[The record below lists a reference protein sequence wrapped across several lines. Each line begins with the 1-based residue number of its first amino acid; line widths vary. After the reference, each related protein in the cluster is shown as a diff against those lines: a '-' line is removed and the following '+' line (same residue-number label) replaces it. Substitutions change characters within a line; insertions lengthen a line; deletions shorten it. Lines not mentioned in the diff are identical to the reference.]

1 MQIKRFTKYYVLLLL
16 FIIQWTAVFAQSIT
30 ENYNN
35 GSINQRESDCWVFE
49 NFEINQSNPINTP
62 GGEKKHGATVDMDYN
77 GGIINPLTYNSSAS
91 MMTPFLF
98 FDGNGKVEFKHKA
111 DHDEVYY
118 IDSDLKL
125 YLIDEYGNRSG
136 PYFSH
141 VYKQLFILFVQSNR
155 PNGDPTVTNSE
166 SINLPA
172 GYYRILWEWS
182 DFSSWTEF
190 FIDDI
195 SIDTASTFYT
205 ETATVCLN
213 ETVLHTPSTAVTGGD
228 PYNFEYTWS
237 WVGTAGGTITEQTSN
252 DRTAS
257 IDWNVGA
264 GTYRLKVQE
273 TYENGSC
280 NGRTTYIDVT
290 VLDEP
295 TFAIEID
302 TVCEGF
308 QATMSFEGL
317 VGDAPF
323 TVTYNDGTGS
333 KNFTTTGSS
342 RDVLLDA
349 DATSV
354 TITDVEDSNG
364 CHADAALLTAY
375 PVYYHPS
382 PTTNPI
388 YHY

>member
-16 FIIQWTAVFAQSIT
+16 FMIQVTAVFAQSIT

-35 GSINQRESDCWVFE
+35 GSINQRESDCWEFE

-62 GGEKKHGATVDMDYN
+62 GGEKKHGATVDMD
-77 GGIINPLTYNSSAS
+77 GVSIITSSGFT
-91 MMTPFLF
+91 TPFIY
-98 FDGNGKVEFKHKA
+98 FDGTGTISFKHKA
-111 DHDEVYY
+111 ES
-118 IDSDLKL
+118 DSYSLL
-125 YLIDEYGNRSG
+125 GGGFLTVFLIDPYGN
-136 PYFSH
+136 
-141 VYKQLFILFVQSNR
+141 Q
-155 PNGDPTVTNSE
+155 VTPVIFDHTYRQPGFTTAQQHPDGAAEVTQQASVLV
-166 SINLPA
+166 STP
-172 GYYRILWEWS
+172 GYYKVEWQWV
-182 DFSSWTEF
+182 DYLTAYTEY

-195 SIDTASTFYT
+195 SIDTASTSYS

-213 ETVLHTPSTAVTGGD
+213 ETELHTPSTAVTGGD

-237 WVGTAGGTITEQTSN
+237 WVGTAGGTIIEQTSN

-342 RDVLLDA
+342 KDVLLDA

-375 PVYYHPS
+375 PIYYHPS

>member
-16 FIIQWTAVFAQSIT
+16 FLIQVTAVFAQSIT

-35 GSINQRESDCWVFE
+35 GSINQRESDCWEFE

-62 GGEKKHGATVDMDYN
+62 GGEKKHGATVDMDLWYA
-77 GGIINPLTYNSSAS
+77 INSAS
-91 MMTPFLF
+91 GFTTPFYS
-98 FDGNGKVEFKHKA
+98 FDGSGTLAFKHKA
-111 DHDEVYY
+111 DEDEVYFLESELNVY
-118 IDSDLKL
+118 AVDPLGNVVEL
-125 YLIDEYGNRSG
+125 FNHEYKRISFLN
-136 PYFSH
+136 P
-141 VYKQLFILFVQSNR
+141 R
-155 PNGDPTVTNSE
+155 PNGNPTATNSE
-166 SINLPA
+166 NLSINLN
-172 GYYRILWEWS
+172 GYYRLIWEWT
-182 DFSSWTEF
+182 DFTSWTEF

-213 ETVLHTPSTAVTGGD
+213 ETELHTPSTAVTGGD

>member
-16 FIIQWTAVFAQSIT
+16 FMIQVTAVFAQSIT

-35 GSINQRESDCWVFE
+35 GSINQRESDCWEFD

-62 GGEKKHGATVDMDYN
+62 GGEKKHGATVDMDYF
-77 GGIINPLTYNSSAS
+77 GSIFSASTWVSSAS
-91 MMTPFLF
+91 MTTPFYY
-98 FDGNGKVEFKHKA
+98 FDGSGNLSFKHKA
-111 DHDEVYY
+111 DDDDITYLFSLMEVYLVSPTGVRTSLLDHY
-118 IDSDLKL
+118 
-125 YLIDEYGNRSG
+125 
-136 PYFSH
+136 
-141 VYKQLFILFVQSNR
+141 YKNLGFWI
-155 PNGDPTVTNSE
+155 NGDPTVVQSE
-166 SINLPA
+166 NLTLPQ
-172 GYYRILWEWS
+172 GYYRVVWDWS
-182 DFSSWTEF
+182 DASSWTEF

-195 SIDTASTFYT
+195 SIDTASTSYS

-213 ETVLHTPSTAVTGGD
+213 ETELHTPSTAVTGGD

-375 PVYYHPS
+375 PIYYHPS

>member
-16 FIIQWTAVFAQSIT
+16 FMIQVTAVFAQSIT

-35 GSINQRESDCWVFE
+35 GSINQRESDCWEFE

-62 GGEKKHGATVDMDYN
+62 GGEKKHGATVDMDSYDFFD
-77 GGIINPLTYNSSAS
+77 ISSWS
-91 MMTPFLF
+91 STSSFSTPFLY
-98 FDGNGKVEFKHKA
+98 FDGTGSLSFKHKA
-111 DHDEVYY
+111 DQDNYDFFSAAYLNVYLLSPTGGAISIFDHTY
-118 IDSDLKL
+118 HQISVFNDNPD
-125 YLIDEYGNRSG
+125 
-136 PYFSH
+136 
-141 VYKQLFILFVQSNR
+141 
-155 PNGDPTVTNSE
+155 GDPDVTQSE
-166 SINLPA
+166 IVNLNA
-172 GYYRILWEWS
+172 GYYRLVWEWI
-182 DFSSWTEF
+182 DLGEAETEY

-257 IDWNVGA
+257 VDWNVGA

-342 RDVLLDA
+342 KDVLLDA

-375 PVYYHPS
+375 PIYYHPS

>member
-62 GGEKKHGATVDMDYN
+62 GGEKKHGATVDMDSYDFFD
-77 GGIINPLTYNSSAS
+77 ISSWS
-91 MMTPFLF
+91 STSSFSTPFLY
-98 FDGNGKVEFKHKA
+98 FDGTGSLSFKHKA
-111 DHDEVYY
+111 DQDNYDFFSAAYLNVYLLSPTGGAISIFDHAY
-118 IDSDLKL
+118 HQISVFNDNPD
-125 YLIDEYGNRSG
+125 
-136 PYFSH
+136 
-141 VYKQLFILFVQSNR
+141 
-155 PNGDPTVTNSE
+155 GDPDVTQSE
-166 SINLPA
+166 MVNLNA
-172 GYYRILWEWS
+172 GYYRLVWEWI
-182 DFSSWTEF
+182 DLGEAETEY

-257 IDWNVGA
+257 VDWNVGA

-342 RDVLLDA
+342 KDVLLDA

-375 PVYYHPS
+375 PIYYHPS

>member
-16 FIIQWTAVFAQSIT
+16 FLIQVTAVFAQSIT

-35 GSINQRESDCWVFE
+35 GSINQRESDCWEFE

-62 GGEKKHGATVDMDYN
+62 GGEKKHGATVDMDSYDFFD
-77 GGIINPLTYNSSAS
+77 ISSWS
-91 MMTPFLF
+91 STSSFSTPFLY
-98 FDGNGKVEFKHKA
+98 FDGTGSLSFKHKA
-111 DHDEVYY
+111 DQDDYAYLSAAYLNV
-118 IDSDLKL
+118 
-125 YLIDEYGNRSG
+125 YLISPTGVASNIFGHTYHQIS
-136 PYFSH
+136 
-141 VYKQLFILFVQSNR
+141 LFNDN
-155 PNGDPTVTNSE
+155 PDGDPDVTQTE
-166 SINLPA
+166 SMTLSS
-172 GYYRILWEWS
+172 GYYRVVWEWVDIGDAES
-182 DFSSWTEF
+182 EY

-213 ETVLHTPSTAVTGGD
+213 ETVLHTPSIAVTGGD
-228 PYNFEYTWS
+228 PYSFEYTWS

-280 NGRTTYIDVT
+280 NGRTTYIDVS

-295 TFAIEID
+295 TFSIEID

-375 PVYYHPS
+375 PIYYHPS

>member
-16 FIIQWTAVFAQSIT
+16 FMIQVTAVFAQSIT

-35 GSINQRESDCWVFE
+35 GSINQRESDCWEFE

-62 GGEKKHGATVDMDYN
+62 GGEKKHGATVDMDYYGN
-77 GGIINPLTYNSSAS
+77 WWDGLTSPTYAS
-91 MMTPFLF
+91 TSGFTTPFYY
-98 FDGNGKVEFKHKA
+98 FDGTGFLSFKHKA
-111 DHDEVYY
+111 DHDDLSYLFSQLNVYV
-118 IDSDLKL
+118 LNTQ
-125 YLIDEYGNRSG
+125 GNVVGS
-136 PYFSH
+136 SLLNH
-141 VYKQLFILFVQSNR
+141 SYKSFGFWA
-155 PNGDPTVTNSE
+155 NGNPE
-166 SINLPA
+166 SIQTELLSLPQ
-172 GYYRILWEWS
+172 GFYKIVFEWS